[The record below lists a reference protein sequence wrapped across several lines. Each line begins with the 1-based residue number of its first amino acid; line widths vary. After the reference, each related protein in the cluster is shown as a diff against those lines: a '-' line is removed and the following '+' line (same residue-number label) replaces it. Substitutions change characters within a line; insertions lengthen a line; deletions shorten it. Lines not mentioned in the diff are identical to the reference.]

1 MPQPVREP
9 IIWMMVEPTR
19 SDLPVFDKAELLRQS
34 QYFHGLADDEF
45 AIVEEMAMEERFDRD
60 AMVLSEG
67 DANRKLYLVA
77 SGAVKIFGTSS
88 DGKEQ
93 IIALARPGDSFN
105 DVAAFDGDETQAA
118 AQALTP
124 LVVYAINGRSL
135 LEKSCRLGQ
144 LAANIVR
151 TLSGR
156 VRALGGLVADL
167 SFRPVAGR
175 LAKILLEQLDNGQAL
190 YLTQKDMAGMAGT
203 AREVVARALKGM
215 EEEGVIKVER
225 HNIEILDRKALEGM
239 AV

>member
-1 MPQPVREP
+1 
-9 IIWMMVEPTR
+9 MMVEIARPV
-19 SDLPVFDKAELLRQS
+19 LPVLDKAELLRQS
-34 QYFHGLADDEF
+34 PYFQGLAKDEF
-45 AIVEEMAMEERFDRD
+45 AIIEELAIEESFDRD
-60 AMVLSEG
+60 ATVLSEG

-77 SGAVKIFGTSS
+77 SGAVKIFGTSA

-105 DVAAFDGDETQAA
+105 DVAAFDGDETPAA

-124 LVVYAINGRSL
+124 IIVYAINGRAL

-144 LAANIVR
+144 LAANIIR
-151 TLSGR
+151 TMAGR
-156 VRALGGLVADL
+156 VRSLGELVADL

-190 YLTQKDMAGMAGT
+190 YLTQKDMAAMAGT

-215 EEEGVIKVER
+215 EDEGVIRVER
-225 HNIEILDRKALEGM
+225 HQIEILDRKALESM
-239 AV
+239 VI